1 MELIPIWTE
10 YDQIGL
16 KWTELDQIGP
26 TWTEFSTHF
35 FIYYYYYYRKYVC
48 AVYN

>member
-1 MELIPIWTE
+1 MELIPIWIE

-35 FIYYYYYYRKYVC
+35 FIFYYYYYRKYVC